1 MKKKVLFTTYDLNIG
16 GVESCLVNLVNN
28 FDYSKYD
35 VTILLQNKSGDLLNN
50 VNKEVHVVDYNLSR
64 MKFSLL
70 RKCINM
76 FMIIYTKLKYYRK
89 FDFSIS
95 YGTGYK
101 VSSEVALL
109 ASKNNAAYM
118 HTNIIKFME
127 NSDQVKGNMST
138 TEKVDI
144 FLKRCKFRKFK
155 KNIFISAK
163 AMEAYLSLYPEDT
176 NKVVLCHNYIDYDKI
191 IKNSKVKVDDM
202 YDIKGIT
209 FINVSRHTEYDKRLS
224 RIINACDKLKKDG
237 YKFKMIMIGDGADHK
252 LYLDMV
258 REKKL
263 EDYVIF
269 YGKRSNP
276 FPYIKNACAFV
287 MSSEF
292 EGFPTT
298 FGEAMTLN
306 VPLITTDVSDAK
318 ELIENK
324 YGIVVDNNDDA
335 IYDGMKEFLDNGFK
349 VENKFSPKKY
359 NAESMN
365 KLCQVIEGEL

>member
-35 VTILLQNKSGDLLNN
+35 VTILLQDKKGDLLNN

-64 MKFSLL
+64 MKFTLL

-76 FMIIYTKLKYYRK
+76 FKIIYTKLKYYRK
-89 FDFSIS
+89 FDCAIS

-109 ASKNNAAYM
+109 ASKNSVAYM

-127 NSDQVKGNMST
+127 NSDQVKGNMSAT
-138 TEKVDI
+138 KKVDI

-155 KNIFISAK
+155 KNIFISAS
-163 AMEAYLSLYPEDT
+163 AMKAYLSLYPEDT

-191 IKNSKVKVDDM
+191 IKNSKIKVDDM
-202 YDIKGIT
+202 YDTKGIT

-224 RIINACDKLKKDG
+224 RIINACDKLKEDG
-237 YKFKMIMIGDGADHK
+237 YKFKMVMIGDGADHE

-258 REKKL
+258 KEKKL
-263 EDYVIF
+263 DDCVIF
-269 YGKRSNP
+269 YGKKSNP
-276 FPYIKNACAFV
+276 FPYIKNADAFV

-306 VPLITTDVSDAK
+306 VALITTDVSDAK
-318 ELIENK
+318 ELIKNK

-335 IYDGMKEFLDNGFK
+335 IYEGMKEFLDKGFK

-359 NAESMN
+359 NEESMN
-365 KLCQVIEGEL
+365 KLYQVIEGEL

>member
-1 MKKKVLFTTYDLNIG
+1 MKKKVLFTTYDLSIG

-28 FDYSKYD
+28 FDYSMYD
-35 VTILLQNKSGDLLNN
+35 VTILLQDKRGDLLNN
-50 VNKEVHVVDYNLSR
+50 VNKEVHVVDYSLSR
-64 MKFSLL
+64 MKFTLL

-76 FMIIYTKLKYYRK
+76 FKIIYTKLKYYRK
-89 FDFSIS
+89 FDCAIS

-109 ASKNNAAYM
+109 ASKNSVAYM

-127 NSDQVKGNMST
+127 NSDQVKGNMSVS
-138 TEKVDI
+138 EKVDI

-163 AMEAYLSLYPEDT
+163 AMEAYLSLYPED
-176 NKVVLCHNYIDYDKI
+176 NSKVVLCHNYIDYDKI
-191 IKNSKVKVDDM
+191 IKSSKVKVDDM
-202 YDIKGIT
+202 YHKDSIT
-209 FINVSRHTEYDKRLS
+209 FINVSRHTEYDKRIS
-224 RIINACDKLKKDG
+224 RIINACEKLKESG
-237 YKFKMIMIGDGADHK
+237 YKFKMIMIGDGVDHE

-258 REKKL
+258 KEKKI

-269 YGKRSNP
+269 YGKKANP
-276 FPYIKNACAFV
+276 FPYIKNADAFV

-318 ELIENK
+318 ELIKNR
-324 YGIVVDNNDDA
+324 YGIVVDNNADA
-335 IYDGMKEFLDNGFK
+335 IYEGMKEFLDNGFK
-349 VENKFSPKKY
+349 AENKFNPKKY
-359 NAESMN
+359 NKESMD
-365 KLCQVIEGEL
+365 KLYQVIEGEL